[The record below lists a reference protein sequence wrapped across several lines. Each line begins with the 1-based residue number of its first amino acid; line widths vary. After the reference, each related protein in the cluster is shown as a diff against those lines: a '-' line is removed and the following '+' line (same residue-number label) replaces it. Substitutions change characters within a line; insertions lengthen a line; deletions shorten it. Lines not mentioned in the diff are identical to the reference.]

1 MSDLASAQQAV
12 TGARA
17 AWERARLALFAATQD
32 RRALG
37 TRIADAER
45 AVEHA
50 PHCLNELRLEDAEA
64 ARRIETLEAE
74 LRLAASRK
82 RETED
87 GLASFADPRRTMGA
101 LGDRTPFLL
110 FPVRLE
116 TRFKAVKRNGAVA
129 NQVWVRVYPDD
140 CLIDAFE
147 PVLSSA
153 ELANARRYWIDWWRA
168 AGDDAG
174 RRAAWRA
181 LVASH
186 GSGRAAWI
194 LTQFGPANPD
204 EEPARAHESE
214 VVLVVPVDGPLE
226 VGELPA
232 VGEYWTAVW
241 RADGDATLLAAARDA
256 LIQALDP
263 ARAETIQADY
273 QPVNLSEPPPAGL
286 TRQEATV
293 QVAIL
298 QWPPAPTTQQ
308 DSWSHAPHARLL
320 PDRFVFLGYQG
331 EEIVQQVGASIPYPL
346 VCGPD
351 PTAPPEHQLRAEDGE
366 LGVPEEMRW
375 MVDFER
381 AVSSGM
387 GFKIDLSPAQARL
400 GFDRIIVL
408 GVRLASDAEHGRLV
422 LEEHLSHLQ
431 ATGLGMS
438 LLGQGSATNNTDS
451 ASSAFSLAEDAEAS
465 YEVQQRGDLIVP
477 NPDPDLRSDGQW
489 LADYLGIDHS
499 ILNHT
504 GGADG
509 TDQLEARAMNAA
521 LWPGT
526 LGYFL
531 ETMMHPLFEPADIE
545 HVRSFFTQFVSG
557 RGAIPA
563 LRLGRQPYGILPTT
577 VFSRMTWS
585 GLDGSSLAARG
596 NAGGADDFF
605 NRLTDLLRLIG
616 ADWTGLLDQV
626 SAVGTANARGDP
638 HQVLLDVLGLHPT
651 SVEYHQRYAESKD
664 HLYNVLNLDGT
675 GDELLQRVDLAGG
688 VQSAAALLERLGYTG
703 ETMPDL
709 FERYFLS
716 QQNRLT
722 GPVIDDRP
730 LSERERLRPSTTDG
744 RNYLEWLAAAATRS
758 LETLRREDGFPAGGP
773 PTALLYLCLRH
784 ALLLSFWRTSTALE
798 VEAGVLEP
806 TAAKARNRE
815 APFVHV
821 KAEDASESRWLPLY
835 TADSRITGHPT
846 KLVSEHI
853 VDVLGTSASA
863 SLLDQQIRAIRGL
876 ADAPTARLERA
887 FTEHLDCCT
896 YRHDAWM
903 LGLVNYRLARLRG
916 LLPGAAA
923 SAGGIYLGAYG
934 YLHDVR
940 SEHKD
945 MEPVT
950 LPADLAAVFGD
961 DSPTGLVRDSTNG
974 GYLPAPSLNHAVTAA
989 VLRSGYLAN
998 ADERNADAFRVD
1010 LSSARV
1016 RTALAFLEGMRGGQ
1030 SLAALL
1036 GYRLERAL
1044 HDSYEVAEVDSFI
1057 LALRRAF
1064 PLAAN
1069 KLLPTIEND
1078 PTVPIEA
1085 LEARNVVDGLSL
1097 VEYLR
1102 RTGNRTYPFGK
1113 ELPAA
1118 TSAQA
1123 AAIEAAIGDLADVH
1137 DAIADLGLAES
1148 VHQAA
1153 QGNFDRAAGNLDS
1166 FSRGSY
1172 PPDPDVIRT
1181 PRGGRLVTHRLAIHI
1196 ETGVSAASPVI
1207 GVGMTPRARAARAVN
1222 RWLADILPPPRDVA
1236 CNVSY
1241 FDRAT
1246 NAVRETTVTQAELGL
1261 QPIDL
1266 LHLLQIEG
1274 AQAMT
1279 ELDDRVVRRIVTRY
1293 GPRPDADIRIRY
1305 ADQVVGG
1312 LTFFE
1317 VAPLVRHLRG
1327 LLFKSRPLRA
1337 TDLSLGGEANRDDD
1351 ATARLDRSIV
1361 AAVVPELG
1369 VLRDDAITLRD
1380 SVDALPPGVAGW
1392 SPELGQQIDGLAA
1405 ELERILERG
1414 SRYGLPNC
1422 GWGFVREWTKQQFGE
1437 LFNLVG
1443 ERVTRWTDRLA
1454 RFDTLVDIEYP
1465 ALPAAST
1472 AAERIAL
1479 LRRAELEISTQVA
1492 AINPLTPAAL
1502 LTDLS
1507 RRRGN
1512 FNQKLTALRN
1522 VLVTNATT
1530 VGALYDAVD
1539 ALLPIDDFDWE
1550 ALDLRTV
1557 RKAMVSLGD
1566 TLRTRATALA
1576 DDLATRLAKV
1586 EDALTSHDATAD
1598 PVRRVSLLTEALKAV
1613 FGDSSTVVPE
1623 FTLSAQPAAEV
1634 DAALADS
1641 RDDALLR
1648 HAVTA
1653 HEFPVDDWLY
1663 GVARIRP
1670 AARDWEQTVQL
1681 AGALRGSEPE
1691 LVPIQLPY
1699 RPNDHWLGLELP
1711 SNLPADALA
1720 GDRLLYTA
1728 HYAGSLDALG
1738 RRAGLLLD
1746 EWTETLPTATD
1757 TIGVVFND
1765 DRPDCEAPQSLLL
1778 VVPPVMTGSWVFR
1791 DLVDAVE
1798 ETFTLAR
1805 TRAVE
1810 PTHLDGTAYATFLPA
1825 TMMAATWHPIS
1836 ITTPLS
1842 LNNEHVH
1849 DRVGAD
1855 G

>member
-1 MSDLASAQQAV
+1 VSDLAGAQQAV
-12 TGARA
+12 TDARA
-17 AWERARLALFAATQD
+17 AWERARLALFAATQE

-37 TRIADAER
+37 TRIAAAER
-45 AVEHA
+45 AAEHA
-50 PHCLNELRLEDAEA
+50 PHRLNELRREDAEA

-87 GLASFADPRRTMGA
+87 GLASFADPRRTMSA
-101 LGDRTPFLL
+101 LGDQTPFLL

-116 TRFKAVKRNGAVA
+116 TRFKAVKRNGAVK
-129 NQVWVRVYPDD
+129 NQLWVRVYPDD

-147 PVLSSA
+147 PMLSAA
-153 ELANARRYWIDWWRA
+153 ELANARRYWIDWWCA
-168 AGDDAG
+168 AGEDAG

-194 LTQFGPANPD
+194 LTQFEPANPD
-204 EEPARAHESE
+204 QEPARIHDSD
-214 VVLVVPVDGPLE
+214 VVLVVPTDRPLE

-232 VGEYWTAVW
+232 VSEYWTAVW
-241 RADGDATLLAAARDA
+241 RAGGDATLLAAARDA
-256 LIQALDP
+256 LIQALGH
-263 ARAETIQADY
+263 ARAEAIQAGY
-273 QPVNLSEPPPAGL
+273 QPVNLGTPSPAGSTL
-286 TRQEATV
+286 QETTV

-298 QWPPAPTTQQ
+298 QWPPAPATQQ

-331 EEIVQQVGASIPYPL
+331 EEIVQQVGEPIPYPL

-351 PTAPPEHQLRAEDGE
+351 PTAPPENQLSAEDGG

-387 GFKIDLSPAQARL
+387 GFKIDLSPAHARMA
-400 GFDRIIVL
+400 FDRIIVL
-408 GVRLASDAEHGRLV
+408 GVRLASDAEQGRLL
-422 LEEHLSHLQ
+422 LEEHLSRLQ

-451 ASSAFSLAEDAEAS
+451 ASSAFSPAEDAEAS
-465 YEVQQRGDLIVP
+465 FEVGQRGDLIVP

-489 LADYLGIDHS
+489 LASYLGIDHS

-509 TDQLEARAMNAA
+509 TDQLEARAMNTA
-521 LWPGT
+521 LWPAT

-545 HVRSFFTQFVSG
+545 LVRSFFTQFVSG

-563 LRLGRQPYGILPTT
+563 LRLGRQPYGILPAT
-577 VFSRMTWS
+577 VFSRMTWR
-585 GLDGSSLAARG
+585 GPDGSGLAARG
-596 NAGGADDFF
+596 NAGAADFLG
-605 NRLTDLLRLIG
+605 RLTDVLRLIG
-616 ADWTGLLDQV
+616 ADWTSLLGQV
-626 SAVGTANARGDP
+626 SAVGTANAGGDP

-675 GDELLQRVDLAGG
+675 GDDLLRRVDLASG
-688 VQSAAALLERLGYTG
+688 VQSAAALLQRLGYTG

-722 GPVIDDRP
+722 GPLIDDRP
-730 LSERERLRPSTTDG
+730 LSERERLRSSTNDG

-806 TAAKARNRE
+806 AAAKARNRE

-821 KAEDASESRWLPLY
+821 KADGASESRWLPLY

-846 KLVSEHI
+846 KLVAEHI
-853 VDVLGTSASA
+853 VDVLGTSASV
-863 SLLDQQIRAIRGL
+863 SLLDQQIRAIRRL
-876 ADAPTARLERA
+876 ADAPTAWLERA
-887 FTEHLDCCT
+887 FAEHLDCCT

-923 SAGGIYLGAYG
+923 SADGIYLGAYG

-940 SEHKD
+940 SEQKN

-950 LPADLAAVFGD
+950 LPADLAAVFGV
-961 DSPTGLVRDSTNG
+961 DSPADLVRDSTNG
-974 GYLPAPSLNHAVTAA
+974 GYLPAPSPNHAVTAA

-1030 SLAALL
+1030 NLAALL

-1044 HDSYEVAEVDSFI
+1044 HDSYQMAEVDSFV

-1069 KLLPTIEND
+1069 KMLPTIEND

-1102 RTGNRTYPFGK
+1102 RTGNRKYPFGK

-1118 TSAQA
+1118 TAAQA
-1123 AAIEAAIGDLADVH
+1123 SAIEAAIGDLVDVH

-1181 PRGGRLVTHRLAIHI
+1181 PRGGRLVVHRFALHL
-1196 ETGVSAASPVI
+1196 ETGVAAAPPVI

-1222 RWLADILPPPRDVA
+1222 RWLAAILPPPGDVA

-1241 FDRAT
+1241 FDHGT
-1246 NAVRETTVTQAELGL
+1246 NAVRATTVTQAELGL

-1279 ELDDRVVRRIVTRY
+1279 ELDDRVIRRIVTRY

-1305 ADQVVGG
+1305 ADPVAGG

-1361 AAVVPELG
+1361 AAAAPELG
-1369 VLRDDAITLRD
+1369 ALRDDAITLRD
-1380 SVDALPPGVAGW
+1380 SVDALPPGVDGW
-1392 SPELGQQIDGLAA
+1392 SRELGQQIDGLAA
-1405 ELERILERG
+1405 ELERILEGG

-1422 GWGFVREWTKQQFGE
+1422 GWGFVREWTKQQFSE
-1437 LFNLVG
+1437 LFNRVG

-1454 RFDTLVDIEYP
+1454 RFDALVDVEYP

-1472 AAERIAL
+1472 AADRIAL
-1479 LRRAELEISTQVA
+1479 LRLAELEISTQVA
-1492 AINPLTPAAL
+1492 TISPLTPAAL

-1507 RRRGN
+1507 RRRAN
-1512 FNQKLTALRN
+1512 FNQKLTTLRN
-1522 VLVTNATT
+1522 VLGINATT
-1530 VGALYDAVD
+1530 VGALYDAVE
-1539 ALLPIDDFDWE
+1539 ALLPINDFDWE
-1550 ALDLRTV
+1550 ALDLRAV

-1576 DDLATRLAKV
+1576 DDLATRIAKV
-1586 EDALTSHDATAD
+1586 EHALTSHDATAD

-1613 FGDSSTVVPE
+1613 FGDSFTVVPE

-1641 RDDALLR
+1641 HADALLR
-1648 HAVTA
+1648 HAVTL

-1670 AARDWEQTVQL
+1670 AVRDWEQTVQL
-1681 AGALRGSEPE
+1681 GGALRGSEPE

-1699 RPNDHWLGLELP
+1699 RPHDLWFGLEVP
-1711 SNLPADALA
+1711 SDLQGDALA

-1728 HYAGSLDALG
+1728 HYAGPLDASG

-1746 EWTETLPTATD
+1746 EWTETLPTANE

-1778 VVPPVMTGSWVFR
+1778 VVPPVMNGSWVFR
-1791 DLVDAVE
+1791 DLVDAVD
-1798 ETFTLAR
+1798 ETFALAR

-1810 PTHLDGTAYATFLPA
+1810 PAHLDKTAYATFLPA
-1825 TMMAATWHPIS
+1825 IMMAATWHPIS

-1842 LNNEHVH
+1842 LNNQRA
-1849 DRVGAD
+1849 DARLDAD